1 VSRPPRPTADR
12 DSAFFW
18 EGVEAGELRIQRC
31 TACNALRHP
40 PGPMCPGCHGF
51 GWDWIVSAGRGAVHS
66 FVVHHHPP
74 VPGFEPPFVVALVEL
89 DEGTRLVANLDGV
102 APEAVVVGLPVA
114 VEFVRVPGEDGWT
127 LPRFRPAQAGGS
139 GPA

>member
-1 VSRPPRPTADR
+1 MSRPPRPTADR

-18 EGVEAGELRIQRC
+18 EGIEAGELRIQRC

-40 PGPMCPGCHGF
+40 PGPMCPGCHGL
-51 GWDWIVSAGRGAVHS
+51 GWDWIVSAGRGVVHS

-89 DEGTRLVANLDGV
+89 SEGTRLVANLGGI
-102 APEAVVVGLPVA
+102 APEAVEVDLPVT

-127 LPRFRPAQAGGS
+127 LPRFRPVDA
-139 GPA
+139 

>member
-31 TACNALRHP
+31 TACRALRHP
-40 PGPMCPGCHGF
+40 PGPMCPGCHGLD
-51 GWDWIVSAGRGAVHS
+51 WDWAVSAGRGTVHS

-89 DEGTRLVANLDGV
+89 DEGTRLVANLGGI
-102 APEAVVVGLPVA
+102 APAAVEVGLPVV
-114 VEFVRVPGEDGWT
+114 VEFVRVEGADGWA
-127 LPRFRPAQAGGS
+127 LPRFRPAEPGAR
-139 GPA
+139 AA